1 MSNKTNQGRE
11 QYIFDRIGEVLT
23 SHIIRLRD
31 RGEVASANHLVDC
44 FSQQISDIEAGL
56 DPKPGKCVIALSE
69 RSIAMELSAIE
80 NRA

>member
-56 DPKPGKCVIALSE
+56 DPLCYKEIALCPE
-69 RSIAMELSAIE
+69 AFQVAGLAE
-80 NRA
+80 NML